1 MEVTSCGLSMLRT
14 GCETMSR
21 MGRTYDP
28 DFGLKVGCKSLEG
41 PGWKGYERDRWEAWG
56 ERLRPQGRCV
66 RMRE

>member
-1 MEVTSCGLSMLRT
+1 
-14 GCETMSR
+14 